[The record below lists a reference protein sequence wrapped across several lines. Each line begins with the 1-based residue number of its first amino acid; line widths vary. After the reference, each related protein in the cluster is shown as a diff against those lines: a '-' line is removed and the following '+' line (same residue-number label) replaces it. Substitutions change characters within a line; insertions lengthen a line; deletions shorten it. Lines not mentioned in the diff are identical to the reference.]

1 MKKILL
7 LLFFTYLLLAD
18 TLTIDRLETTL
29 PQKGGKGPINVDISL
44 VLQGRDLAQNRYRLM
59 DVIQTA
65 LGRLDADTLLTARG
79 KKALKKSII
88 QTADNKYGIEVD
100 FVYIQNVQLQLDTLE
115 RCFDLL
121 KEEKAFKKLF

>member
-7 LLFFTYLLLAD
+7 LLVFSTLIFAD
-18 TLTIDRLETTL
+18 ILTIDHLQTTL
-29 PQKGGKGPINVDISL
+29 PQKGRKGPINADISL
-44 VLQGRDLAQNRYRLM
+44 VLQGRDLAQNRYQLM

-65 LGRLDADTLLTARG
+65 LGGLDADTLLTARG

-88 QTADNKYGIEVD
+88 QMADDKYGIEVD

-121 KEEKAFKKLF
+121 KEEKALKKLF

>member
-100 FVYIQNVQLQLDTLE
+100 FVFIQNVQLQLDTLE